1 MNKTYREEIFS
12 LKNYGR
18 LTIESNILTCT
29 YLPSPDSIVCIFLL
43 NLKSEEIL
51 NLIYDGLIFLSM
63 LDRLENSIVDAR
75 YIFTF
80 IYAR

>member
-1 MNKTYREEIFS
+1 VY
-12 LKNYGR
+12 
-18 LTIESNILTCT
+18 
-29 YLPSPDSIVCIFLL
+29 FLL
-43 NLKSEEIL
+43 NLKSEEEIL